1 MVINVGAGLINH
13 FLALDVEAF
22 FDGFTR
28 LILMAGYFGGGV
40 LSRTCFGV
48 DRFEVVDRSAPSLL
62 GECGSFLTFL
72 ISSMYLAKYSWS
84 LSGPVFALSRKG
96 LPDCASSSLVMGC
109 SLLSSLLPLSSYS
122 GCFVAMALEVGALTG

>member
-1 MVINVGAGLINH
+1 MFVVINVGAGLINH

-28 LILMAGYFGGGV
+28 LILMAGYFDGGV

-62 GECGSFLTFL
+62 GVCGSFLTL
-72 ISSMYLAKYSWS
+72 SSCVHFAKYSCN
-84 LSGPVFALSRKG
+84 LSVPVFALSRKG
-96 LPDCASSSLVMGC
+96 LPDCASSSLVMD
-109 SLLSSLLPLSSYS
+109 LQDVIELTDQLALP
-122 GCFVAMALEVGALTG
+122 